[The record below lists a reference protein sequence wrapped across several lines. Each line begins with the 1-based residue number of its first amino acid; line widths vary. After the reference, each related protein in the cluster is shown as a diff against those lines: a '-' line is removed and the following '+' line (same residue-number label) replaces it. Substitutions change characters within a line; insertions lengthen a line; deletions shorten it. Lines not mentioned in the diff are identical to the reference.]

1 MREAAADLQG
11 GGQDH
16 WRGGMRPEQGKERG
30 EREKMAMTTNGR
42 QFIYVRARRNEETT
56 DDDR

>member
-16 WRGGMRPEQGKERG
+16 WGGGMRPEQGKGRG
-30 EREKMAMTTNGR
+30 ERMAMTADGR
-42 QFIYVRARRNEETT
+42 LLIYVRASRNEETT